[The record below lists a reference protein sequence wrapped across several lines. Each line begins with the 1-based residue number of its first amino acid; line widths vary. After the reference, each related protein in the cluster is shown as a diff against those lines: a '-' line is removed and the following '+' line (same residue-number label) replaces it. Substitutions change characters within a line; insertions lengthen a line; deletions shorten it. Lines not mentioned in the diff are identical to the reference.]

1 MADIK
6 QDQFLNPIKEQL
18 VVDQSGQNMYVP
30 KAGFFNAD
38 NWSAGASKGWEF
50 NSFSLLKDLGMKYGT
65 RNPDDVINK
74 DEWNESHPYYYEDIE
89 WQDDLTIDIARN
101 IWKTRTEAQNY
112 QDLVERTTTGGK
124 VARGLSLFGAAAFD
138 PVNLVAAPAAMY
150 AKAGLLGRVAMA
162 GGVNALVE
170 TGLTGVYWGTQDVR
184 DPGGLTVNDAAINI
198 GAAALIG
205 AVFPLAG
212 AGLRKLWPAKKVTT
226 RPGDATTEKADYTTK
241 QKQKVATATGTIKK
255 SNQITVN
262 NIQWPLIQTGIRF
275 NNKGVE
281 IPWDANGGV
290 AVTKTDDG
298 IYQISGRPEDLLPI
312 LPSIGR
318 KLQEQATAV
327 TRGITVGLTN
337 TGINAKV
344 YNTADE
350 LLADIK
356 NIEKET
362 NIKSKQELD
371 TQDLQ
376 KVDDDFEIEVDTDGN
391 VTGRVFER
399 TKTGKLKSKPVAPEK
414 AETIIESVR
423 QKGLTNVT
431 EVNRKVGVADE
442 TPATEIATEARTS
455 AKKNYTADNQV
466 DASISGQ
473 SKTFIENHALPRTA
487 YKSIF
492 ASKIATQKDWFD
504 AGYYWNKQGERI
516 DLTTTRVADLPS
528 DERRRLAEALKISS
542 RNEIPVDE
550 NGFAVVRDQQ
560 FRSNLDEFEQSS
572 LSREQEKDNILNYF
586 NCVRTNK

>member
-1 MADIK
+1 MSDIK

-30 KAGFFNAD
+30 KAGFWSSD
-38 NWSAGASKGWEF
+38 NWSAGFGEGQKFTSY
-50 NSFSLLKDLGMKYGT
+50 SLLKDLGMKYGDK
-65 RNPDDVINK
+65 NPEDLINR

-101 IWKTRTEAQNY
+101 IWKTRNDAENY
-112 QDLVERTTTGGK
+112 EKLVERSTTGGMF
-124 VARGLSLFGAAAFD
+124 ARGLSIFGAAALD
-138 PVNLVAAPAAMY
+138 PVNLVAAPAAVY
-150 AKAGLLGRVAMA
+150 AKAGLLGRMAMA

-170 TGLTGVYWGTQDVR
+170 AGLTGVYWGTQDVR
-184 DPGGLTVNDAAINI
+184 DPGGFTTNDAVLNIGMAAGI
-198 GAAALIG
+198 GAA
-205 AVFPLAG
+205 FPFVG
-212 AGLRKLWPAKKVTT
+212 AGLRKLWTAKKVTT
-226 RPGDATTEKADYTTK
+226 RPGDATTEKAEYTTK
-241 QKQKVATATGTIKK
+241 QKQKIATATGTIKK

-262 NIQWPLIQTGIRF
+262 NINWSLMQTGMRF

-281 IPWDANGGV
+281 IPWDSNGGV
-290 AVTKTDDG
+290 AVVKTQDG
-298 IYQISGRPEDLLPI
+298 IYQLTGRPEDLLPI
-312 LPSIGR
+312 LPSIGK
-318 KLQEQATAV
+318 KLQEATAV

-337 TGINAKV
+337 TGINAKA

-362 NIKSKQELD
+362 KVKSKQELD

-376 KVDDDFEIEVDTDGN
+376 KVDDDFEIEIDTDGN
-391 VTGRVFER
+391 ATGRVFER
-399 TKTGKLKSKPVAPEK
+399 TKTGKVKSKPVAPEK

-423 QKGLTNVT
+423 QKGLANVT

-442 TPATEIATEARTS
+442 TPATEIATTARTS

-466 DASISGQ
+466 DASVSGQ

-560 FRSNLDEFEQSS
+560 FRSNLDEFEQTNTN
-572 LSREQEKDNILNYF
+572 REQEKNNILNYF